1 MTTESVAPTTSESNG
16 IPNSGP
22 AHPANIAAM
31 VDIRAIETIMPK
43 VTEAAF
49 RARYHADKAAI
60 QAMAETVRAP
70 TN

>member
-1 MTTESVAPTTSESNG
+1 MLERAGAPNV
-16 IPNSGP
+16 
-22 AHPANIAAM
+22 AAM
-31 VDIRAIETIMPK
+31 VDLRAIEAIMPK

-60 QAMAETVRAP
+60 RALAETISAS